1 MSKVKVHLWSGLRAF
16 TNDAS
21 VVEVEAKTVG
31 QLYSA
36 LARAYPGLEEII
48 DDGEGV
54 SISIDG
60 EIVPDSLVEPVRPDQ
75 EIYLLQ
81 KLKGG

>member
-1 MSKVKVHLWSGLRAF
+1 MGKVKIHLWSGLRSF
-16 TNDAS
+16 TDGAA
-21 VVEVEAKTVG
+21 VVEVEAKNVG
-31 QLYSA
+31 QLYTA
-36 LARAYPGLEEII
+36 LARAYPGLADII

-54 SISIDG
+54 SVSIDG
-60 EIVPDSLVEPVRPDQ
+60 QIVPDSLIEPVNPDQ

>member
-36 LARAYPGLEEII
+36 LAHAYPGLEEII